1 MHKVAKIETK
11 VNRKGLR
18 RTTTGRVGR
27 QASAAYSCRFVAPQH
42 RQTWRHHQ
50 TFPGSSPN
58 IFARGNRQP
67 GGNVFF
73 ADKWIREPGTGFHCQ
88 GGHGS
93 RFRRPLRDLR
103 AASINGVACIRKRA
117 TNPHDRPAGGRK
129 ATGIQTQP
137 GRSRATSPSLI
148 RKESERSISSFS
160 VLSLCS
166 PILRIRRVFQSS
178 YSDHIKCPKRRASS
192 VCLLCV

>member
-137 GRSRATSPSLI
+137 GRSRATSPRRLHSYEKNPKGPFLHLVFSLFVHLFYG
-148 RKESERSISSFS
+148 SAVCFS
-160 VLSLCS
+160 QATVT
-166 PILRIRRVFQSS
+166 I
-178 YSDHIKCPKRRASS
+178 
-192 VCLLCV
+192 